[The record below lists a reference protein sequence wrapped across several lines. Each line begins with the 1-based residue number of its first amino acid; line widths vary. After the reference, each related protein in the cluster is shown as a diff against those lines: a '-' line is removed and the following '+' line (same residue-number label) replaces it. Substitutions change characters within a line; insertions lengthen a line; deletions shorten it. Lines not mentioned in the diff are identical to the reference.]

1 MTRPLCLRLVTDMQ
15 KIELEISFFGAFRK
29 YERTGPLRLTLA
41 AGTGMA
47 AVKAAIAEALDASAS
62 DLLKVSALAD
72 AQQVLS
78 SGHVFETSAQLVLLP
93 PVSGG

>member
-1 MTRPLCLRLVTDMQ
+1 MQ

-41 AGTGMA
+41 AGAGMT
-47 AVKAAIAEALDASAS
+47 AVKAAIAEALDPAAS

-78 SGHVFETSAQLVLLP
+78 SAHVFESSAQLVLLP